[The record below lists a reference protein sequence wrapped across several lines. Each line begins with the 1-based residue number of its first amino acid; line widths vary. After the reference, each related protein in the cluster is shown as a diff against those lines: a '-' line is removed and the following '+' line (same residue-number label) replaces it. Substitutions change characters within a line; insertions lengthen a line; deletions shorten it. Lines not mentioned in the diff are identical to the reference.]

1 MKKIIFL
8 FIFIPVIALSQ
19 SSYNLALVGS
29 YDWSSA
35 SYDSEGSDIWGWKNP
50 NTGIEYALVGL
61 NSGFSVVDLSSP
73 QNPTESFFIPG
84 VNTTW
89 RDIKTW
95 GNYAYVINEG
105 GDGLLI
111 VDLTDLTGQT
121 YINHT
126 THFNTAHNIYIDEN
140 GVAYIFGS
148 DIGNGGAI
156 FLDVDA
162 NPMNPSYLGTWDDY
176 YIHDGMARGDTL
188 WSGCIYEGEFYAV
201 DVSDK
206 SNPIVLG
213 HHVTPNQFTHNIW
226 VSDDGKYVFTTDEQ
240 SDSYI
245 GSYNVEDM
253 NNIQEVDRIQSN
265 PGSNSIPHN
274 THVDGSFLVTSWYRD
289 GTTIHDATQPNNL
302 IQVGYYDSYSGSG
315 NGFDGCWGTYPYL
328 PSGLIISSDINSA
341 SNGNGR
347 LLIYERGFSQAC
359 YLEGNVIDANTLMNL
374 SGVNVQ
380 ILNTVIPNL
389 STTNLSGDYV
399 SGTADPNNY
408 DVVFSKA
415 GYLSDTITTTLS
427 SGNITI
433 LDAQLVPL
441 PSFTANG
448 IVVDVN
454 GVGIPNAQ
462 ILIYNNDFNYT
473 LVSDNNG
480 GFTIN
485 SMFEGSY
492 EVIAGQWGY
501 VTVCDNEYIDGS
513 SNVIITLDEGYYD
526 DFTFD
531 FGWSISGGITMSDPG
546 RWERGNPEGTSFQ
559 GSNYNPNNDIN
570 SDCFDYA
577 YVTGLDAGSQVGSND
592 VDDYNTILT
601 SPLFDLSQPL
611 YNNQTYHLSY
621 YSWFSNGGGGW
632 GGGTPPNDS
641 LKISI
646 TNANNTTVVL
656 ETMTESSPDMGQWN
670 FRTYE
675 ISQYIPLT
683 SDMQLKVET
692 ADWDAFGGHW
702 VEGGF
707 DKFQITTTIPTN
719 FNQVINSNKTIVK
732 IVDLLGRD
740 VKHPKY
746 NVPIFLIYND
756 GSVEKRI
763 IIK

>member
-274 THVDGSFLVTSWYRD
+274 THVDGNFLVTSWYRD

-546 RWERGNPEGTSFQ
+546 RWERGNPEVTSFQ

-656 ETMTESSPDMGQWN
+656 EIMTESSPDMGQWN

-763 IIK
+763 IIE